1 MIIKREFYLD
11 WLLEGDLL
19 AGVMRH
25 LLALLVR
32 DLMDQ
37 SELELVS

>member
-1 MIIKREFYLD
+1 MIIGRVFYLD

-32 DLMDQ
+32 DLDQ
-37 SELELVS
+37 SEVSIKVT